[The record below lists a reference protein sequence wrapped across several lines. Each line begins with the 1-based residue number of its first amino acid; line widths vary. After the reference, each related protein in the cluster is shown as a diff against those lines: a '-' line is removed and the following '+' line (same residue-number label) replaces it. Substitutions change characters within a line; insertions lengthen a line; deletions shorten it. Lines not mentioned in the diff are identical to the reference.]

1 MTNILADKIQA
12 AKLTK
17 TQQKIAKYFIRN
29 QERIGSLSSVEA
41 AKEIGVSD
49 ASIIRFSRAIGYE
62 GFADL
67 KADIYNALVEDAFS
81 ALSLNERM
89 VRSTM
94 QYTGSDISA
103 QFLELMQKN
112 VANSFMQNEEAKY
125 AQVAD
130 LLIGAP
136 KRYIIGLRGC
146 RGVAVQFSRLINFM
160 LPNVICLQDS
170 ECTSINALQDAG
182 EDDVVL
188 MFAFARYYKVDV
200 HYMELAKKRGAKICL
215 VVDEV
220 FSPLISYADV
230 VLLTE
235 TAQMSFFNSMLG
247 AVMIGEYILTLIS
260 RQVDFQ
266 KRMQER
272 DEITKDQRL

>member
-1 MTNILADKIQA
+1 MTNILADKIRT

-89 VRSTM
+89 TRSTI
-94 QYTGSDISA
+94 QYAGSNIST
-103 QFLELMQKN
+103 QFLELVQKN
-112 VANSFMQNEEAKY
+112 IVNSFMQNEESKY
-125 AQVAD
+125 AQIAD
-130 LLIGAP
+130 LLIAAP

-146 RGVAVQFSRLINFM
+146 RGIAVQFSRLMNFM
-160 LPNVICLQDS
+160 VPNVICLQDS
-170 ECTSINALQDAG
+170 ECTSINALQDACEG
-182 EDDVVL
+182 DAVL

-200 HYMELAKKRGAKICL
+200 HYMELAKERGAKICL
-215 VVDEV
+215 VVDEM
-220 FSPLISYADV
+220 FSPLVRYADV

-235 TAQMSFFNSMLG
+235 TEQMSFFNSALG

-260 RQVDFQ
+260 RKVDFQ
-266 KRMQER
+266 RRMQER